1 MAVPEGPTD
10 KRYTGNGVTKIFT
23 IPFLLLA
30 ATDLDVYI
38 DGIEISS
45 GFTITNVGN
54 PTSTITFTVTPVD
67 QADIYLQLNVPFER
81 LNDYQENGDFLS
93 STVNR
98 DFDRIWQA
106 LKQLFRWSTRS
117 LRLGNFDVDGA
128 GWYRAKGNGIRDL
141 KDPVEAQDASTKI
154 WTQRYVGD
162 VIGGMTGNPNLA
174 SNVFYRGPDG
184 LSYTVQ
190 DMSNPIDP
198 SKGAALIG
206 RATVNVVSVRA
217 LLSTALDTSQVVRT
231 VSWHTGLNK
240 GGAHYIWWPSAQ
252 KSLHDGGRFISPTV
266 PYTSDVPQIDFMR
279 GVGETQ
285 QNGSGCFVLIGG
297 GRSSALTYGLRGDGV
312 TDESALAQHFI
323 DKNKGRAIVF
333 DKGSRFLFAGVVLD
347 GAAYD
352 STEIVFAGEHV
363 LGVRPA
369 NKPANFML
377 AWVGLGIRDCNG
389 VQLDYKGHGNR
400 ALQPDQEHAFNVRL
414 AGITNFACPRFKAR
428 EIRGDAIYIGQ
439 KEHQTDSKTCDN
451 LHFGIFD
458 VENSDD
464 DGRNGMSI
472 IAGHNI
478 DIDVFRTNK
487 VGALVGGVRQ
497 PGGFDIEPNA
507 DFQTVKNVHIGKVEI
522 RTAGN
527 FGLQVIGQSR
537 SVLGGNVS
545 SITFDS
551 YCIES
556 TLMSENVL
564 PVSFRNCSG
573 VRAKGS
579 CVMFRN
585 GGFINCSTLGIDNV
599 IDCEVDHSGSGGTY
613 GARLAVEARVVD
625 LTLDLKA
632 SNYDGSACQSV
643 YVSRSN
649 IKIRG
654 RSGAAGT
661 RALHLRRFLRVGVI
675 QEDVTYE
682 VDCPKAGTLGNYA
695 VFNEPS
701 DLMTFSGV
709 RLVGGN
715 LNGYPTHGNR
725 VSLCGAGFRRL
736 SVPEVNNYPTMP
748 TEGTWFAG
756 DVVSRD
762 TPMLIA
768 ASNMTLLGW
777 VRLTTGSSNILRV
790 DWANMYVSHV
800 APAT

>member
-30 ATDLDVYI
+30 ATDLDVFI

-54 PTSTITFTVTPVD
+54 PTSTITFTVAPVD

-141 KDPVEAQDASTKI
+141 KDPVEAQDASTKV

-439 KEHQTDSKTCDN
+439 KEHQTESKTCDN

-464 DGRNGMSI
+464 DGRN
-472 IAGHNI
+472 
-478 DIDVFRTNK
+478 
-487 VGALVGGVRQ
+487 
-497 PGGFDIEPNA
+497 
-507 DFQTVKNVHIGKVEI
+507 
-522 RTAGN
+522 
-527 FGLQVIGQSR
+527 
-537 SVLGGNVS
+537 
-545 SITFDS
+545 
-551 YCIES
+551 
-556 TLMSENVL
+556 
-564 PVSFRNCSG
+564 
-573 VRAKGS
+573 
-579 CVMFRN
+579 
-585 GGFINCSTLGIDNV
+585 
-599 IDCEVDHSGSGGTY
+599 
-613 GARLAVEARVVD
+613 
-625 LTLDLKA
+625 
-632 SNYDGSACQSV
+632 
-643 YVSRSN
+643 
-649 IKIRG
+649 
-654 RSGAAGT
+654 
-661 RALHLRRFLRVGVI
+661 
-675 QEDVTYE
+675 
-682 VDCPKAGTLGNYA
+682 
-695 VFNEPS
+695 
-701 DLMTFSGV
+701 
-709 RLVGGN
+709 
-715 LNGYPTHGNR
+715 
-725 VSLCGAGFRRL
+725 
-736 SVPEVNNYPTMP
+736 
-748 TEGTWFAG
+748 
-756 DVVSRD
+756 
-762 TPMLIA
+762 
-768 ASNMTLLGW
+768 
-777 VRLTTGSSNILRV
+777 
-790 DWANMYVSHV
+790 
-800 APAT
+800 